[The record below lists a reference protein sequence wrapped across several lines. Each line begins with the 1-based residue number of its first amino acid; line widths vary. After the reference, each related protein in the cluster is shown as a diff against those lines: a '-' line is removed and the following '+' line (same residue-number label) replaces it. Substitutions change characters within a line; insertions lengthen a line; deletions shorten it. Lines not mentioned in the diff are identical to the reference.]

1 MSTDR
6 ANQAA
11 TAPGHQAAA
20 ATAGGGGEGPLAR
33 LLETRGG
40 TAAPE
45 APFVIE
51 HREALIYMLCQAA
64 ELEHGI
70 MCQYLFAAFSLKESE
85 DEGLTPDE
93 LAAVTRWQRQILSVA
108 AGEMLH
114 LALVHNMLSAIGAAP
129 HLTRPNLPAPAGHYP
144 AGVQLALLPFG
155 DQALRHFMFLERPE
169 GMDLQDAEG
178 LAALQTAMPSVNP
191 RDIVP
196 TGQDFA
202 TVGHLYRSIEAG
214 FQHLTE
220 KYGEDWLFTGPPR
233 AQAAPA
239 LFGWPNLLPV
249 TGLDSARAAVEEI
262 VEQGEGPRGDWRNAH
277 FGQFVAI
284 LDEYEQMREANPGFE
299 PTRPVMAAN
308 VRPHDRA
315 GAVPVITDPLTAR
328 VTDLFNVNYE
338 ILLQLFERFFAHTSE
353 TDAQLKVLADAS
365 VALMVQVIKPLGS
378 LITTLPPGP
387 AYPGRT
393 AGPSFELFYE
403 SDYLMPHQHAA
414 WALLA
419 ERLDTAAWLCSELC
433 AGRGTAVAAQL
444 EPVLDAIRQIAA
456 SLAAH
461 LDAGRPQAALASA
474 GPRVLAADIDALAVA
489 ATRILDGMPVRTQ
502 TPAEATR
509 AAGELL
515 SVARDLPG
523 PGGRPA
529 AGDPEAAA
537 AAGRLREAVLAATRL
552 RAGLGRT
559 GTCPPELTEAVAALQ
574 DVLLR
579 VAPPS
584 QEPAWRDALRQ
595 AQSSLPASIQAA
607 RNGPYLVTNV
617 PTVRSHLG
625 IATEAAPQLALC
637 RCGASAVKPACDG
650 TCQATGFS
658 DAKDPARVPD
668 HRDTYPGQQVTVFD
682 NRGICQHSGFC
693 TDRLPTVFRSDNDPF
708 VAPSGGRMDEI
719 VRAARDC
726 PSGALSYALGPT
738 EARADVDGHGQR
750 PPAIEITADGPY
762 RVTGGIP
769 LEGAG
774 GERVRHA
781 HGASAEH
788 YALCRC
794 GHSRNKP
801 FCSGMHWYVGFTDP
815 APRPSPA
822 LFEYAGGLG
831 PLTRAARLLH
841 EKHIPADPLLAP
853 VFADMAADQPQA
865 LATWLAAALGGPA
878 LGGPALRGAALRG
891 GGKALPQSL
900 LSPSGQPLT
909 EDQRA
914 RWVLLASRAADE
926 AGLPDATGFRSA
938 FASCLE
944 WLSRVATQPAADGG
958 PGLVPTWDW
967 GPGGPPAPAKHDAG
981 QDTAQPATLPGPGE
995 PVSFDA
1001 HIKPLF
1007 RDRDRQSMSFAFDL
1021 SSNDDVRAH
1030 AAGILQRLRDGTMP
1044 CDGAWPADQIAVFER
1059 WTETGMDP

>member
-1 MSTDR
+1 MSTDQ

-11 TAPGHQAAA
+11 TA
-20 ATAGGGGEGPLAR
+20 GGEGPLAR

-51 HREALIYMLCQAA
+51 HREALIYMLCEAA

-114 LALVHNMLSAIGAAP
+114 LALVHNLLSAIGMAP
-129 HLTRPNLPAPAGHYP
+129 HLSRPNLPAPAGHYP

-155 DQALRHFMFLERPE
+155 DQALRHFMYLERPE

-178 LAALQTAMPSVNP
+178 LAAMQTATPSVSP

-196 TGQDFA
+196 TPQDFA

-214 FQHLTE
+214 FRHLTG

-233 AQAAPA
+233 AQATPA

-249 TGLDSARAAVEEI
+249 TGLDSACAAVEEI
-262 VEQGEGPRGDWRNAH
+262 VEQGEGPRGHWRDAH

-299 PTRPVMAAN
+299 PARPVMAAN
-308 VRPHDRA
+308 VRPHERA
-315 GAVPVITDPLTAR
+315 DAVPVIADPLTAR

-338 ILLQLFERFFAHTSE
+338 ILLQLFGRFFAHTTE

-414 WALLA
+414 WTLLA
-419 ERLDTAAWLCSELC
+419 ERLDAAAWLCSELC

-444 EPVLDAIRQIAA
+444 EPVLGAIRQIAA

-461 LDAGRPQAALASA
+461 LDAGTPQAALASA
-474 GPRVLAADIDALAVA
+474 GPRLLAADIDALAIA
-489 ATRILDGMPVRTQ
+489 ATRILDGMPAGPQ

-515 SVARDLPG
+515 SAARNLPG

-529 AGDPEAAA
+529 AGEPEAA

-552 RAGLGRT
+552 RAGLGRS

-579 VAPPS
+579 VAPPN
-584 QEPAWRDALRQ
+584 QEPAWRDDLRQ

-625 IATEAAPQLALC
+625 IATKAAPQLALC

-650 TCQATGFS
+650 TCHANGFS

-668 HRDTYPGQQVTVFD
+668 RRDTYPGQQVTVFD

-762 RVTGGIP
+762 RVTGAIP
-769 LEGAG
+769 LEGADG
-774 GERVRHA
+774 KRVRHA

-794 GHSRNKP
+794 GHSQNKP

-815 APRPSPA
+815 APRPSPT

-841 EKHIPADPLLAP
+841 EKHIPVDPLLAP
-853 VFADMAADQPQA
+853 VFADMPADQPQA
-865 LATWLAAALGGPA
+865 LAAWLAAALGGPA
-878 LGGPALRGAALRG
+878 LDGAALPRRRENSAPVPPVALRSAAHRG
-891 GGKALPQSL
+891 SAVTLGVPGRPGRRRGRVARRPRVPFCVRLLPGVAFPGGDPARRRR
-900 LSPSGQPLT
+900 
-909 EDQRA
+909 RA
-914 RWVLLASRAADE
+914 RPGTDL
-926 AGLPDATGFRSA
+926 GL
-938 FASCLE
+938 
-944 WLSRVATQPAADGG
+944 G
-958 PGLVPTWDW
+958 PGR
-967 GPGGPPAPAKHDAG
+967 PARP
-981 QDTAQPATLPGPGE
+981 
-995 PVSFDA
+995 
-1001 HIKPLF
+1001 
-1007 RDRDRQSMSFAFDL
+1007 R
-1021 SSNDDVRAH
+1021 
-1030 AAGILQRLRDGTMP
+1030 
-1044 CDGAWPADQIAVFER
+1044 
-1059 WTETGMDP
+1059 